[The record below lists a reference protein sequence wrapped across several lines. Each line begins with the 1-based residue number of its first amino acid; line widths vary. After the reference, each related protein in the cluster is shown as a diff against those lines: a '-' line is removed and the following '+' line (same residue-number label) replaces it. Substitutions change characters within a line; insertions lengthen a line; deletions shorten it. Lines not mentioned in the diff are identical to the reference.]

1 MQEPSGTMYPDYV
14 FDDKYNLMS
23 LADFSKFIKKE
34 KHLPNIPTA
43 VEFKKENKGL
53 AVSDMLLKLLRTQ
66 EEQALYI
73 VQLHEQNELLKK
85 QIELLSKK

>member
-1 MQEPSGTMYPDYV
+1 M
-14 FDDKYNLMS
+14 LS

-43 VEFKKENKGL
+43 IDFKKENKGL

-85 QIELLSKK
+85 QIELLQKKK